1 VLDVMLA
8 PGFLEHV
15 RQMGNHLGQQLVGLV
30 ERHPEV
36 FEEVRGT
43 GLMRGLKCK
52 LPQADVAAAL
62 RARGLLTVTAGENVI
77 RLMPPLIIEA
87 QQVSEA
93 ADAIEAAA
101 SELKR
106 TLRKAG

>member
-30 ERHPEV
+30 ERHPDV
-36 FEEVRGT
+36 FEEVRGV

-52 LPQADVAAAL
+52 LPQADVGAAL
-62 RARGLLTVTAGENVI
+62 RARGLLTVNAGENVI

-87 QQVSEA
+87 QQITEA
-93 ADAIEAAA
+93 VDAIEAAA
-101 SELKR
+101 ADLTAR
-106 TLRKAG
+106 QRKAG